1 MYIIDIKALKREDK
15 LEELY
20 KGEIMSGIWVNFYK
34 MPRNVQLLVR
44 CCCGG
49 RAWKCVVTTQE
60 DLVFFNYYYFVICY
74 FVIRLLYLQHCVR
87 WIHCAHTT
95 LLFSTLASWEA
106 SPLGWKW
113 RGGVEGVGRGNFEV
127 HYLKVIWR
135 TRWLWYCDK
144 APLWKLLLSCQNAT
158 I

>member
-44 CCCGG
+44 RCCGG
-49 RAWKCVVTTQE
+49 RAWKGHYFLRVTTQE

-87 WIHCAHTT
+87 WIHCAHSIIQH
-95 LLFSTLASWEA
+95 LSI
-106 SPLGWKW
+106 LGGLSSGMEMKGWGW
-113 RGGVEGVGRGNFEV
+113 GGGKRELWGSLPKGHLEN
-127 HYLKVIWR
+127 KVTVILR
-135 TRWLWYCDK
+135 
-144 APLWKLLLSCQNAT
+144 
-158 I
+158 